1 MKINELIEILKRL
14 YREYVRK
21 FLNKIILALIL
32 SVFVAGST
40 SATAWLLDPAVKKIF
55 LEQNT
60 TLAWLIPLGI
70 IVAFSTKG
78 MSLYFAR
85 SIILKIGF
93 KISGEL
99 QKNKSLIIYCYPI
112 FKRWII
118 DTLENIFQ
126 TLHLMQLKFNS
137 L

>member
-70 IVAFSTKG
+70 IVAFSKKECRCT
-78 MSLYFAR
+78 
-85 SIILKIGF
+85 
-93 KISGEL
+93 L
-99 QKNKSLIIYCYPI
+99 QEVL
-112 FKRWII
+112 F
-118 DTLENIFQ
+118 
-126 TLHLMQLKFNS
+126 
-137 L
+137 